1 MGGALDVWRA
11 YLPESQP
18 SMTELAPAPSGP
30 VRARPRDIEQ
40 TRADII
46 TAARIEFADK
56 GLSGARVDE
65 IAARTRT
72 TKPTIYYHFG
82 SKEGLYT
89 AVLEHAYR
97 GIREV
102 EEALQLDALPAQEA
116 MARLVEASFDHH
128 AANPD
133 WVRLVS
139 VENIH
144 GARHIAAVQSITE
157 RNARAVETVGRVLD
171 RGVADGTFRPGVDP
185 LDLHLM
191 ISAISF
197 YRVSNRHTWQANFGR
212 DLLSPERTTAQ
223 RRMAVEAVL
232 RYLERQAQ

>member
-1 MGGALDVWRA
+1 MSG
-11 YLPESQP
+11 QTIP
-18 SMTELAPAPSGP
+18 SSADG
-30 VRARPRDIEQ
+30 RPRGRDIER

-46 TAARIEFADK
+46 EAARIEFADK

-82 SKEGLYT
+82 SKEGLYL
-89 AVLEHAYR
+89 AVLERAY
-97 GIREV
+97 GGMREV
-102 EEALQLDALPAQEA
+102 EMSLQLDALPPREA
-116 MARLVEASFDHH
+116 MERLVEVSFDYH
-128 AANPD
+128 AAHPD

-144 GARHIAAVQSITE
+144 GARHIAGVASITE
-157 RNARAVETVGRVLD
+157 RNALAVGTVGGLLE
-171 RGVADGTFRPGVDP
+171 RGVQEGVFRRGVDP

-191 ISAISF
+191 ISSLCF
-197 YRVSNRHTWQANFGR
+197 YRVSNRHTWQANFGH
-212 DLLSPERTTAQ
+212 DLLAPERASAQ

-232 RYLERQAQ
+232 RFLQP